1 MAEAIRSSL
10 HRVNI
15 KINAAE
21 NWVSPLETDTIDVYG
36 GLKNNQML
44 KKKGR
49 EDGIKEGIPLGDNS
63 FQKIYK

>member
-15 KINAAE
+15 KIN
-21 NWVSPLETDTIDVYG
+21 PLETDTRDVYG